1 MVAALDG
8 VKVIDFSRHMSAPYG
23 TVVLGDFG
31 ADVVK
36 VESVPEGDPARR
48 TGTAFVDGVSG
59 LFLQWNRSK
68 RSLAV
73 DMRQPDGL
81 EVVRRLVADAD
92 VLVENYRPGVTDAIG
107 IGYQAMSELNPRLIY
122 CSVSAFGPDGPI
134 ASYPGTDPV
143 IQAMSGVMSLTGE
156 ADGGPLLVGIP
167 IADFTGAMTMV
178 QGVLLGLLAREK
190 TGRGQRVDIPMLS
203 ALVFGLTTRLASYWA
218 DGDDPV
224 RHGAAHSVVAP
235 YQVYATSDG
244 KVVAGA
250 WAPEAWPR
258 FCQAIDRMD
267 LVDDPRFTTNVD
279 RVAHRDELNQIL
291 DKVLSERKTAEWQE
305 RFEAAKALFGPVHT
319 VSGALDQPQIAH
331 LGMVETVDHP
341 TAGPVRQLAPPILL
355 SETPGAIRRHPPLLG
370 EHSVEVLIEAGYDAA
385 AIDDLRQRGVV
396 ITDSGD

>member
-250 WAPEAWPR
+250 WAPEA
-258 FCQAIDRMD
+258 
-267 LVDDPRFTTNVD
+267 
-279 RVAHRDELNQIL
+279 
-291 DKVLSERKTAEWQE
+291 
-305 RFEAAKALFGPVHT
+305 
-319 VSGALDQPQIAH
+319 
-331 LGMVETVDHP
+331 
-341 TAGPVRQLAPPILL
+341 
-355 SETPGAIRRHPPLLG
+355 
-370 EHSVEVLIEAGYDAA
+370 
-385 AIDDLRQRGVV
+385 
-396 ITDSGD
+396 